1 MALGSLCIVA
11 FPGDTMRA
19 ARKKQVFCLCDC
31 EPQPREWLWPGRVA
45 AGKLTLIDGDPSQG
59 KSLLTLDLVA
69 RLTTAR
75 AMPDGPGPVQR
86 YLIMS
91 AEKLWEAV
99 GLLDRFADTLR
110 YRIWTELAEAEQIV
124 EDRGELPE
132 GAPSHEAVAGL
143 CLSGTRQ
150 AIMEL
155 MNACDMAHDAL
166 GLAQPFQA
174 YFQYVDAP
182 PEIRRPIRRLLARRE
197 GAGHL
202 GHVGEKNGAQS
213 AASSSQ
219 TAD

>member
-1 MALGSLCIVA
+1 
-11 FPGDTMRA
+11 MRA
-19 ARKKQVFCLCDC
+19 ARKKQVICLCDC
-31 EPQPREWLWPGRVA
+31 
-45 AGKLTLIDGDPSQG
+45 
-59 KSLLTLDLVA
+59 
-69 RLTTAR
+69 
-75 AMPDGPGPVQR
+75 
-86 YLIMS
+86 
-91 AEKLWEAV
+91 
-99 GLLDRFADTLR
+99 
-110 YRIWTELAEAEQIV
+110 AEAEQIV

-174 YFQYVDAP
+174 YFSRSMP
-182 PEIRRPIRRLLARRE
+182 RPRYAAGSGDCWPGGE

-213 AASSSQ
+213 AARSSQ
-219 TAD
+219 TTE